1 VQALLDIDRDEET
14 TAVSLAEIGCK
25 MEEFREQE
33 QTMKDTRAGLRKRRH
48 NVCQG
53 KSTDEMY
60 DLGRQVER
68 ASTQKRMRLDRE
80 K

>member
-14 TAVSLAEIGCK
+14 TAAGLAEVERK
-25 MEEFREQE
+25 MEELQAQE

-48 NVCQG
+48 DVCQG
-53 KSTDEMY
+53 KSTDGMY
-60 DLGRQVER
+60 DLGRQVDR
-68 ASTQKRMRLDRE
+68 ASTQKRMRLNRE

>member
-14 TAVSLAEIGCK
+14 TAAGLAEVERK
-25 MEEFREQE
+25 MEELQAQE

-48 NVCQG
+48 DVCQG

-60 DLGRQVER
+60 DLGRQVDR
-68 ASTQKRMRLDRE
+68 ASTQKRMRLNRE